1 MEPEKSGSETLTRT
15 VSSQK
20 KVPLV
25 VEMWTERPEE
35 QTFSEVISTILSSSS
50 LIHSS
55 LSDNLL
61 LIPSKVFIL
70 GGLQNHCR
78 WWLQP

>member
-20 KVPLV
+20 KVTLV

-35 QTFSEVISTILSSSS
+35 QTFSEVHTPTIQT
-50 LIHSS
+50 
-55 LSDNLL
+55 
-61 LIPSKVFIL
+61 
-70 GGLQNHCR
+70 G
-78 WWLQP
+78 